1 MQIDPCELSHSQ
13 AHALFISALVPRPI
27 AWVSTLSPEG
37 RPNLAPFSF
46 FMGVAS
52 DPPTL
57 AVAIGRRRGALKD
70 TARNLEARGEF
81 VVNVVSEAVARAMVN
96 TSADFPPEVNEF
108 EAAGLTALPSERVA
122 PPRVKESLVHME
134 CRLERLIT
142 IGRSETSLAIGEVV
156 LFHLDDRLWTGSDI
170 DVEALRPLGRLGRAP
185 YAPVGQVWDIP
196 RPRLPADP
204 PRSSDPG
211 RGSPAG
217 PAPAG

>member
-1 MQIDPCELSHSQ
+1 MRIDPRELSRSQ
-13 AHALFISALVPRPI
+13 SYAFFISALVPRPI

-57 AVAIGRRRGALKD
+57 AVAIGRRRGAPKD

-81 VVNVVSEAVARAMVN
+81 VVNVVSEAVAQAMVN

-108 EAAGLTALPSERVA
+108 EAVGLTAIPSERIA
-122 PPRVKESLVHME
+122 PPRVKESPVHME
-134 CRLERLIT
+134 CRLERLLT
-142 IGRSETSLAIGEVV
+142 IGRSATALAIGEVV

-170 DVEALRPLGRLGRAP
+170 DVEKLRPLGRLGRALYTP
-185 YAPVGQVWDIP
+185 LGQVREIP
-196 RPRLPADP
+196 RP
-204 PRSSDPG
+204 
-211 RGSPAG
+211 
-217 PAPAG
+217 PAPPASDGRAGGAPRG